1 MFECGMGMAIVVMF
15 ALCAVGIYAHLWN
28 VQASRVKELKDRMS
42 KAREH
47 MRLCDR
53 QISAMVDCHNG
64 EDEDCVGT
72 HGEKKF
78 EWHTRVARDL
88 TASARSWIRE
98 C

>member
-1 MFECGMGMAIVVMF
+1 MFEYGTGIMFVVLL

-28 VQASRVKELKDRMS
+28 VQASRIKELKDRMS

-47 MRLCDR
+47 MRLCDA

-64 EDEDCVGT
+64 ENEDWVGT

-88 TASARSWIRE
+88 TASARSWIRK
-98 C
+98 